1 MLINS
6 LTIKSICLTVT
17 SLIIIGSPTI
27 SLADHRSPITLASRD
42 LSNQQQGKKII
53 LNGRYLP
60 VSWRQWT
67 EANSTRIAMGDTGA
81 RQLFGMDFLST
92 NDPKKQPINWFNLQT
107 LSANLI
113 DSDRWLDVTDILLTM
128 GATTTINGDSLT
140 INFAA
145 PQMQDIQIENYGAVQ
160 RIIIQLD
167 RPTFWQVSQAKNEA
181 VITLEGNA
189 QQSLISRFQ
198 PQTISNSNQNND
210 EDDLGNSN
218 NNLATQITSLENNG
232 VISRLKINLPTA
244 YGLQI
249 SSVDNPPRIIIDSRP
264 DAMDE
269 KRIVWQ
275 PGLIWNQ
282 KYIQLDQDWF
292 PVTWLEIDP
301 RNPQITIKPI
311 TANSTSMR
319 GTNPLI
325 TINSESNAVAMIN
338 GGFFNRNNQLP
349 LGAIRVDGKWLS
361 GPILNRGAIAWDNRG
376 KIRIDRLSL
385 EETLITATGQRFPL
399 THLNSAFLTAGC
411 SRYTRDWGSNYYPL
425 TERETGLVVQGDRM
439 TEKLN
444 NLSPQNSIDIPEN
457 GYLVICRKTDIN
469 LNIGETVNLDSVT
482 LPGDFA
488 DYPQILGAGPLLLQN
503 GRIVLDGNAEKFSP
517 AFQNQQA
524 SRSAIAVN
532 REGKILLVAI
542 HNRVGGRGATLGEL
556 ARILLLMAAKD
567 GLNLDGG
574 SSTGIALAG
583 YLLDRSAVTAAKVHN
598 GIGIFLSPSP

>member
-1 MLINS
+1 MV
-6 LTIKSICLTVT
+6 KSICLTLT
-17 SLIIIGSPTI
+17 SLIIIGIPSI
-27 SLADHRSPITLASRD
+27 SLADHTSPITLASRD
-42 LSNQQQGKKII
+42 LSNQQQGQTII
-53 LNGRYLP
+53 LNGRSFALP
-60 VSWRQWT
+60 WRQWT
-67 EANSTRIAMGDTGA
+67 EGNSTRIGMSDTGA

-92 NDPKKQPINWFNLQT
+92 NDPKKQPISWFNLQT
-107 LSANLI
+107 LTTKFIN
-113 DSDRWLDVTDILLTM
+113 SDRFLDVTDILLTA
-128 GATTTINGDSLT
+128 GAAININGDSLT
-140 INFAA
+140 INFPT
-145 PQMQDIQIENYGAVQ
+145 PQIQDIQLENYGAVQ

-167 RPTFWQVSQAKNEA
+167 RKTFWQVSQAKNEA

-189 QQSLISRFQ
+189 NPTLLSKFQS
-198 PQTISNSNQNND
+198 QTVSNNNQSND

-218 NNLATQITSLENNG
+218 NNLPTQITALENNG
-232 VISRLKINLPTA
+232 SLSRLKINLPTA

-249 SSVDNPPRIIIDSRP
+249 SSVANPPRIIIDSRP

-275 PGLIWNQ
+275 SGLIWNQ
-282 KYIQLDQDWF
+282 KYIQLDKDWF

-301 RNPQITIKPI
+301 QNPQIKIKPI
-311 TANSTSMR
+311 TANSNSVR

-325 TINSESNAVAMIN
+325 TINTESETVAMIN

-376 KIRIDRLSL
+376 KIKIDRLRL
-385 EETLITATGQRFPL
+385 QETLITTTGQRLPL
-399 THLNSAFLTAGC
+399 TQLNSAFVEAGC
-411 SRYTRDWGSNYYPL
+411 SRYTREWGNSYNPL
-425 TERETGLVVQGDRM
+425 TDRETVLVVEGDRI

-444 NLSPQNSIDIPEN
+444 NLSPQDNVALPEN
-457 GYLVICRKTDIN
+457 SYLVICRKTDIN
-469 LNIGETVNLDSVT
+469 LNIGEKVNLDSIT

-488 DYPQILGAGPLLLQN
+488 NYPQILGAGPLLLQN
-503 GRIVLDGNAEKFSP
+503 GRVVLDGNAEKFSP

-524 SRSAIAVN
+524 SRSAIAVT

-567 GLNLDGG
+567 ALNLDGG
-574 SSTGIALAG
+574 SSTGIALGG

>member
-1 MLINS
+1 MIAQ
-6 LTIKSICLTVT
+6 
-17 SLIIIGSPTI
+17 PF
-27 SLADHRSPITLASRD
+27 
-42 LSNQQQGKKII
+42 GK
-53 LNGRYLP
+53 L
-60 VSWRQWT
+60 VRQ
-67 EANSTRIAMGDTGA
+67 
-81 RQLFGMDFLST
+81 
-92 NDPKKQPINWFNLQT
+92 
-107 LSANLI
+107 
-113 DSDRWLDVTDILLTM
+113 
-128 GATTTINGDSLT
+128 
-140 INFAA
+140 
-145 PQMQDIQIENYGAVQ
+145 
-160 RIIIQLD
+160 
-167 RPTFWQVSQAKNEA
+167 KNEA

-425 TERETGLVVQGDRM
+425 TERETGLVVQGDRV

-444 NLSPQNSIDIPEN
+444 NLLPQDSIDIPEN

-469 LNIGETVNLDSVT
+469 LKIGETVNLDSVT

-488 DYPQILGAGPLLLQN
+488 NYPQILGAGPLLLQN
-503 GRIVLDGNAEKFSP
+503 GRLVLDGNAEKFSP

-524 SRSAIAVN
+524 SRSAIAVS

-556 ARILLLMAAKD
+556 ARILLLMAATD

>member
-1 MLINS
+1 MKLNYLNLS
-6 LTIKSICLTVT
+6 SICLTVT
-17 SLIIIGSPTI
+17 SLIILGSPAI
-27 SLADHRSPITLASRD
+27 SLADHRSPITLAARD
-42 LSNQQQGKKII
+42 LSTQQQGKKII
-53 LNGRYLP
+53 LNGRSLP

-67 EANSTRIAMGDTGA
+67 TANSTRIAMGDTGA

-92 NDPKKQPINWFNLQT
+92 NDPKKQPISWFNLQT
-107 LSANLI
+107 LSANLL
-113 DSDRWLDVTDILLTM
+113 DSDRWLDVTDILLKM

-140 INFAA
+140 INFPA
-145 PQMQDIQIENYGAVQ
+145 PQIQDIQLENYGAVQ

-167 RPTFWQVSQAKNEA
+167 RPTFWQVSQAKNQA

-189 QQSLISRFQ
+189 QQSLVSRFQ
-198 PQTISNSNQNND
+198 PQNISNSNQNND

-264 DAMDE
+264 DA
-269 KRIVWQ
+269 I
-275 PGLIWNQ
+275 
-282 KYIQLDQDWF
+282 
-292 PVTWLEIDP
+292 
-301 RNPQITIKPI
+301 
-311 TANSTSMR
+311 
-319 GTNPLI
+319 
-325 TINSESNAVAMIN
+325 
-338 GGFFNRNNQLP
+338 NQLP

-399 THLNSAFLTAGC
+399 TQLNSAFVAAGC
-411 SRYTRDWGSNYYPL
+411 SRYTRDWGSNYHPL
-425 TERETGLVVQGDRM
+425 TERETGLVVQGDRV

-444 NLSPQNSIDIPEN
+444 NLLPQDSIEIPEN

-482 LPGDFA
+482 LPRDFA
-488 DYPQILGAGPLLLQN
+488 NYPQILGAGPLLLQN

-524 SRSAIAVN
+524 SRSAIAVS

-556 ARILLLMAAKD
+556 ARILLLMAATD

-574 SSTGIALAG
+574 SSTGITELRG
-583 YLLDRSAVTAAKVHN
+583 RIDRLERQVRDLENK
-598 GIGIFLSPSP
+598 LWR

>member
-1 MLINS
+1 MQLNY
-6 LTIKSICLTVT
+6 LTFSSICLTVT
-17 SLIIIGSPTI
+17 SLIIIGSPAI
-27 SLADHRSPITLASRD
+27 SLADHRSSITLASRD

-53 LNGRYLP
+53 LNGRSFP

-67 EANSTRIAMGDTGA
+67 VGNSSRIAMSDTGA

-92 NDPKKQPINWFNLQT
+92 NNPKKQPINWFNLQT
-107 LSANLI
+107 LSANFI
-113 DSDRWLDVTDILLTM
+113 NSDRWLDVTDILLKM
-128 GATTTINGDSLT
+128 VATTTINGDSLT
-140 INFAA
+140 INFPA
-145 PQMQDIQIENYGAVQ
+145 PQIQDIQLENYGAVQ
-160 RIIIQLD
+160 RIIMQLD
-167 RPTFWQVSQAKNEA
+167 RPTFWQVSQAKNQA

-189 QQSLISRFQ
+189 QQSLISKFQ

-218 NNLATQITSLENNG
+218 NNLPTQITALENNG

-282 KYIQLDQDWF
+282 KYIQLDKDWF

-385 EETLITATGQRFPL
+385 EETLITATGQGFPL
-399 THLNSAFLTAGC
+399 TQLNSAFVAAGC
-411 SRYTRDWGSNYYPL
+411 SRYTRDWGSNYHPL
-425 TERETGLVVQGDRM
+425 TERETGLVVQGDRV

-444 NLSPQNSIDIPEN
+444 NLLPQDSIAIPEN

-469 LNIGETVNLDSVT
+469 LKIGETVNLDSVT
-482 LPGDFA
+482 LPRDFA
-488 DYPQILGAGPLLLQN
+488 NYPQILGAGPLLLQN

-524 SRSAIAVN
+524 SRSAIAVSQ
-532 REGKILLVAI
+532 EGKILLVAI

-574 SSTGIALAG
+574 SSTGITLAG

>member
-1 MLINS
+1 MKLNYLNLS
-6 LTIKSICLTVT
+6 SICLTVT
-17 SLIIIGSPTI
+17 SLIIIGSPAI

-42 LSNQQQGKKII
+42 LSNQQQGRTII
-53 LNGRYLP
+53 LNGRSLSVP
-60 VSWRQWT
+60 WRQWT
-67 EANSTRIAMGDTGA
+67 AANSTRIAMSDTGA

-113 DSDRWLDVTDILLTM
+113 NSDRWLDVTDILLTM

-140 INFAA
+140 INFPA
-145 PQMQDIQIENYGAVQ
+145 PQIQDIQLENYGAVQ

-167 RPTFWQVSQAKNEA
+167 RPTFWQVSQD
-181 VITLEGNA
+181 
-189 QQSLISRFQ
+189 
-198 PQTISNSNQNND
+198 SNQNND

-218 NNLATQITSLENNG
+218 NNLPTQITSLENNG
-232 VISRLKINLPTA
+232 VSSRLKINLPTA

-282 KYIQLDQDWF
+282 KYIQLDKDWF

-399 THLNSAFLTAGC
+399 TQLNSAFLTAGC
-411 SRYTRDWGSNYYPL
+411 SRYTRDWGSNYHPL
-425 TERETGLVVQGDRM
+425 TERETGLVVQGDRV

-444 NLSPQNSIDIPEN
+444 NLLPQDSIEVPKN

-482 LPGDFA
+482 LPRDFA

-524 SRSAIAVN
+524 SRSAIAVS

-556 ARILLLMAAKD
+556 ARILLLMSATD

-574 SSTGIALAG
+574 SSTGITLAG

>member
-1 MLINS
+1 MKLNS

-17 SLIIIGSPTI
+17 SLIIIGSPAI

-42 LSNQQQGKKII
+42 LSNQQQGRTII
-53 LNGRYLP
+53 LNGRSFSIP
-60 VSWRQWT
+60 WQQWT
-67 EANSTRIAMGDTGA
+67 VGNSTRIAMSDTGA

-92 NDPKKQPINWFNLQT
+92 NDPKKQPISWFNLQT
-107 LSANLI
+107 LSANFI
-113 DSDRWLDVTDILLTM
+113 NSDRWLDVTDILLTT

-140 INFAA
+140 INFPA
-145 PQMQDIQIENYGAVQ
+145 PQIQDIQLENYGAVQ

-167 RPTFWQVSQAKNEA
+167 RPTFWQVSQAKNQA

-198 PQTISNSNQNND
+198 PQTSSNSNQNND

-249 SSVDNPPRIIIDSRP
+249 SSVANPPRIIIDSRP

-282 KYIQLDQDWF
+282 KYIQLDKDWF

-301 RNPQITIKPI
+301 KNPQITIKPI

-399 THLNSAFLTAGC
+399 TQLNSAFLTAGC
-411 SRYTRDWGSNYYPL
+411 SRYTRDWGSNYHPL
-425 TERETGLVVQGDRM
+425 TERETGLVVQGDRI

-444 NLSPQNSIDIPEN
+444 NLSPQDSIELPEN

-469 LNIGETVNLDSVT
+469 LNIGERVNLDSVT
-482 LPGDFA
+482 LPRDFA
-488 DYPQILGAGPLLLQN
+488 NYPQILGAGPLLLQN

-524 SRSAIAVN
+524 SRSAIAVS

>member
-1 MLINS
+1 MKLNY
-6 LTIKSICLTVT
+6 LTFSSICLTVT
-17 SLIIIGSPTI
+17 SLIILSSPAI

-53 LNGRYLP
+53 LNGRSLP
-60 VSWRQWT
+60 VFWRQWT
-67 EANSTRIAMGDTGA
+67 TANSTRIAMGDTGA

-113 DSDRWLDVTDILLTM
+113 NSDRWLDVTDILLKM
-128 GATTTINGDSLT
+128 GATTSINGDSLT

-145 PQMQDIQIENYGAVQ
+145 PQIEDIQLENYGAVQ

-167 RPTFWQVSQAKNEA
+167 RPTFWQVSQAKNQA

-198 PQTISNSNQNND
+198 PKTVSNSNQNND

-232 VISRLKINLPTA
+232 VISRLKVNLPTA

-399 THLNSAFLTAGC
+399 TQLNSAFVAAGC
-411 SRYTRDWGSNYYPL
+411 SRYTRDWGNNYHPL
-425 TERETGLVVQGDRM
+425 TERETGLVVQGDRI

-444 NLSPQNSIDIPEN
+444 NLLPQDSINIPEK

-469 LNIGETVNLDSVT
+469 LKIGETVNLDSVT

-488 DYPQILGAGPLLLQN
+488 NYPQILGAGPLLLQN
-503 GRIVLDGNAEKFSP
+503 GRLVLDGNAEKFSP

-524 SRSAIAVN
+524 SRSAIAVSQ
-532 REGKILLVAI
+532 EGKILLVAI

-574 SSTGIALAG
+574 SSTGITLGG

>member
-1 MLINS
+1 MKLNY
-6 LTIKSICLTVT
+6 LTFSSICLTVT
-17 SLIIIGSPTI
+17 SLIILSSPAI

-53 LNGRYLP
+53 LNGRSLP

-67 EANSTRIAMGDTGA
+67 IANSARIAMSDTGA

-113 DSDRWLDVTDILLTM
+113 NSDRWLDVTDILLKM
-128 GATTTINGDSLT
+128 GATTSINGDSLT

-145 PQMQDIQIENYGAVQ
+145 PQIEDIQLENYGAVQ

-167 RPTFWQVSQAKNEA
+167 RPTFWQVSQAKNQA

-198 PQTISNSNQNND
+198 PKTVSNSNQNND

-232 VISRLKINLPTA
+232 VISRLKVNLPTA

-399 THLNSAFLTAGC
+399 TQLNSAFVAAGC
-411 SRYTRDWGSNYYPL
+411 SRYTRDWGNNYHPL
-425 TERETGLVVQGDRM
+425 TERETGLVVQGDRI

-444 NLSPQNSIDIPEN
+444 NLLPQDSINIPEK

-469 LNIGETVNLDSVT
+469 LKIGETVNLDSVT

-488 DYPQILGAGPLLLQN
+488 NYPQILGAGPLLLQN
-503 GRIVLDGNAEKFSP
+503 GRLVLDGNAEKFSP

-524 SRSAIAVN
+524 SRSAIAVSQ
-532 REGKILLVAI
+532 EGKILLVAI

-574 SSTGIALAG
+574 SSTGITLGG

>member
-1 MLINS
+1 MKLNYLNLS
-6 LTIKSICLTVT
+6 SICLTVT
-17 SLIIIGSPTI
+17 SLIIIGSPAI

-53 LNGRYLP
+53 LNGR
-60 VSWRQWT
+60 SWRQWT
-67 EANSTRIAMGDTGA
+67 TANSTRIAMGDTGA

-92 NDPKKQPINWFNLQT
+92 NDPKKQPISWFNLQT

-113 DSDRWLDVTDILLTM
+113 DSDRWLDVTDILLKM

-140 INFAA
+140 INFPA
-145 PQMQDIQIENYGAVQ
+145 PQIQDIQLENYGAVQ

-167 RPTFWQVSQAKNEA
+167 RPTFWQVSQAKNQA

-189 QQSLISRFQ
+189 QQSLVSRFQ

-218 NNLATQITSLENNG
+218 NNLPTQITSLENNG

-282 KYIQLDQDWF
+282 KYIQLDKDWF

-399 THLNSAFLTAGC
+399 TQLNSAFVAAGC
-411 SRYTRDWGSNYYPL
+411 SRYTRDWGSNYHPL
-425 TERETGLVVQGDRM
+425 TERETGLVVQGDRV

-482 LPGDFA
+482 LPRDFA
-488 DYPQILGAGPLLLQN
+488 NYPQILGAGPLLLQN

-524 SRSAIAVN
+524 SRSAIAVS

-556 ARILLLMAAKD
+556 ARILLLMAATD

-574 SSTGIALAG
+574 SSTGITLGG

>member
-1 MLINS
+1 MKLNYLNLS
-6 LTIKSICLTVT
+6 SICLTVT
-17 SLIIIGSPTI
+17 SLIIIGSPAI

-42 LSNQQQGKKII
+42 LSNQQQGRTII
-53 LNGRYLP
+53 LNGRSLS

-67 EANSTRIAMGDTGA
+67 AANSTRIAMSDTGA

-113 DSDRWLDVTDILLTM
+113 NSDRWLDVTDILLTM

-140 INFAA
+140 INFPA
-145 PQMQDIQIENYGAVQ
+145 PQIQDIQLENYGAVQ

-167 RPTFWQVSQAKNEA
+167 RPTFWQVSQAKNQA

-198 PQTISNSNQNND
+198 PKTISNINPNND

-218 NNLATQITSLENNG
+218 NNLPTQITSLENNG

-282 KYIQLDQDWF
+282 KYIQLDKDWF

-399 THLNSAFLTAGC
+399 TQLNSAFVAAGC
-411 SRYTRDWGSNYYPL
+411 SRYTRDWGSNYHPL
-425 TERETGLVVQGDRM
+425 TERETGLVVQGDRV

-444 NLSPQNSIDIPEN
+444 NLLPQDSIDIPEN

-482 LPGDFA
+482 LPRDFA
-488 DYPQILGAGPLLLQN
+488 NYPQILGAGPLLLQN

-524 SRSAIAVN
+524 SRSAIAVS

-556 ARILLLMAAKD
+556 ARILLLMAATD

-574 SSTGIALAG
+574 SSTGIALGG

>member
-1 MLINS
+1 MKLNY
-6 LTIKSICLTVT
+6 LTFSSICLTVT
-17 SLIIIGSPTI
+17 SLIIIGSPAI

-42 LSNQQQGKKII
+42 LSNQQQGLTII
-53 LNGRYLP
+53 LNGRSFSIP
-60 VSWRQWT
+60 WRQWT
-67 EANSTRIAMGDTGA
+67 VGNSSRIEMGDTGA
-81 RQLFGMDFLST
+81 RQLLGMDFLST
-92 NDPKKQPINWFNLQT
+92 NDPKKQPIKWFNLQT

-113 DSDRWLDVTDILLTM
+113 NSDRWLDVTDILLKM

-145 PQMQDIQIENYGAVQ
+145 PQIEDIQLENYGAVQ

-167 RPTFWQVSQAKNEA
+167 RPTFWQVSQAKNQA

-198 PQTISNSNQNND
+198 PQTSSNSNQNND

-218 NNLATQITSLENNG
+218 NNLPTQITSLENNG

-282 KYIQLDQDWF
+282 KYIQLDKDWF

-385 EETLITATGQRFPL
+385 EETLITATGQRFTL
-399 THLNSAFLTAGC
+399 TQLNSGFVTAGC
-411 SRYTRDWGSNYYPL
+411 SRYTRDWGSNYHPL
-425 TERETGLVVQGDRM
+425 TERETGLVVQGDRI

-444 NLSPQNSIDIPEN
+444 NLLPQDSIDIPEN

-469 LNIGETVNLDSVT
+469 LKIGETVNLDSVT
-482 LPGDFA
+482 LPRDFA
-488 DYPQILGAGPLLLQN
+488 NYPQILGAGPLLLQN
-503 GRIVLDGNAEKFSP
+503 GRLVLDGNAEKFSP

-524 SRSAIAVN
+524 SRSAIAVS

-574 SSTGIALAG
+574 SSTGITLGG

>member
-1 MLINS
+1 MKLNY
-6 LTIKSICLTVT
+6 LTFSSICLTVT
-17 SLIIIGSPTI
+17 SLIILGSPAI

-53 LNGRYLP
+53 LNGRSLP
-60 VSWRQWT
+60 VSWQQWT
-67 EANSTRIAMGDTGA
+67 AANSTRIAMGDTGA

-113 DSDRWLDVTDILLTM
+113 NSDRWLDVTDILLKM

-140 INFAA
+140 INFPA
-145 PQMQDIQIENYGAVQ
+145 PQIEDIQLENYGAVQ

-167 RPTFWQVSQAKNEA
+167 RPTFWQVSQAKNQA

-198 PQTISNSNQNND
+198 PKTISNSNQNND

-311 TANSTSMR
+311 TANSTSRR

-399 THLNSAFLTAGC
+399 TQLNCAFVAAGC
-411 SRYTRDWGSNYYPL
+411 SRYTRDWGSNYHPL
-425 TERETGLVVQGDRM
+425 TERETGLVVQGDRV

-444 NLSPQNSIDIPEN
+444 NLLPQDSIDIPEN

-469 LNIGETVNLDSVT
+469 LKIGETVNLDSVT
-482 LPGDFA
+482 LPRDFA
-488 DYPQILGAGPLLLQN
+488 NYPQILGAGPLLLQN

-524 SRSAIAVN
+524 SRSAIA
-532 REGKILLVAI
+532 
-542 HNRVGGRGATLGEL
+542 
-556 ARILLLMAAKD
+556 
-567 GLNLDGG
+567 
-574 SSTGIALAG
+574 
-583 YLLDRSAVTAAKVHN
+583 
-598 GIGIFLSPSP
+598 

>member
-1 MLINS
+1 MKLNY
-6 LTIKSICLTVT
+6 LTFSSICLTVT
-17 SLIIIGSPTI
+17 SLIIIGSPAI
-27 SLADHRSPITLASRD
+27 SLADHRSPITLASRY

-53 LNGRYLP
+53 LNGRSLP
-60 VSWRQWT
+60 VFWRQWT
-67 EANSTRIAMGDTGA
+67 TANSTRIAMGDTGA

-113 DSDRWLDVTDILLTM
+113 NSDRWLDVTDILLKM
-128 GATTTINGDSLT
+128 GATTSINGDSLT

-145 PQMQDIQIENYGAVQ
+145 PQIEDIQLENYGAVQ

-167 RPTFWQVSQAKNEA
+167 RPTFWQVSQAKNQA

-198 PQTISNSNQNND
+198 PKTVSNSNQNND

-232 VISRLKINLPTA
+232 VISRLKVNLPTA

-399 THLNSAFLTAGC
+399 TQLNSAFVAAGC
-411 SRYTRDWGSNYYPL
+411 SRYTRDWGNNYHPL
-425 TERETGLVVQGDRM
+425 TERETGLVVQGDRI

-444 NLSPQNSIDIPEN
+444 NLLPQDSINIPEK

-469 LNIGETVNLDSVT
+469 LKIGETVNLDSVT

-488 DYPQILGAGPLLLQN
+488 NYPQILGAGPLLLQN
-503 GRIVLDGNAEKFSP
+503 GRLVLDGNAEKFSP

-524 SRSAIAVN
+524 SRSAIAVSQ
-532 REGKILLVAI
+532 EGKILLVAI

-574 SSTGIALAG
+574 SSTGITLGG

>member
-1 MLINS
+1 MKLNYLNLS
-6 LTIKSICLTVT
+6 SICLTVT
-17 SLIIIGSPTI
+17 SLIILGSPAI

-53 LNGRYLP
+53 LNGRSLP
-60 VSWRQWT
+60 VSWQQWT
-67 EANSTRIAMGDTGA
+67 AANSTRIAMGDTGA

-107 LSANLI
+107 LSANLLN
-113 DSDRWLDVTDILLTM
+113 SDRWLDVTDILLKM

-140 INFAA
+140 INFPA
-145 PQMQDIQIENYGAVQ
+145 PQIQDIQLENYGAVQ

-167 RPTFWQVSQAKNEA
+167 RPTFWQVSQAKNQA

-189 QQSLISRFQ
+189 QQSLISRFKAK
-198 PQTISNSNQNND
+198 TISNSNPNND

-275 PGLIWNQ
+275 PGLVWNQ

-425 TERETGLVVQGDRM
+425 TERETGLVVQGDRV

-524 SRSAIAVN
+524 SRSAIAVSQ
-532 REGKILLVAI
+532 EGKILLVAI

-574 SSTGIALAG
+574 SSTGITLGG

>member
-17 SLIIIGSPTI
+17 SLIIIGSPSI
-27 SLADHRSPITLASRD
+27 SLADHRSPISLAARD

-53 LNGRYLP
+53 LNGRSLP
-60 VSWRQWT
+60 VSWQQWT
-67 EANSTRIAMGDTGA
+67 AANSTRIAMGDTAA

-92 NDPKKQPINWFNLQT
+92 NDPKKQPISWFNLQT

-113 DSDRWLDVTDILLTM
+113 NSDRWLDVTDILLKM

-140 INFAA
+140 INFPA
-145 PQMQDIQIENYGAVQ
+145 PQIEDIQLENYGAVQ

-167 RPTFWQVSQAKNEA
+167 RPTFWQVSQAKNQA

-198 PQTISNSNQNND
+198 PKTVSNSNQNND

-232 VISRLKINLPTA
+232 VISRLKVNLPTA

-399 THLNSAFLTAGC
+399 TQLNSAFVAAGC
-411 SRYTRDWGSNYYPL
+411 SRYTRDWGNNYHPL
-425 TERETGLVVQGDRM
+425 TERETGLVVQGDRI

-444 NLSPQNSIDIPEN
+444 NLLPQDSIDIPEN

-469 LNIGETVNLDSVT
+469 LKIGETVNLDSVT

-488 DYPQILGAGPLLLQN
+488 NYPQILGAGPLLLQN

-524 SRSAIAVN
+524 SRSAIAVSQ
-532 REGKILLVAI
+532 EGKILLVAI

>member
-1 MLINS
+1 
-6 LTIKSICLTVT
+6 
-17 SLIIIGSPTI
+17 
-27 SLADHRSPITLASRD
+27 
-42 LSNQQQGKKII
+42 
-53 LNGRYLP
+53 
-60 VSWRQWT
+60 
-67 EANSTRIAMGDTGA
+67 
-81 RQLFGMDFLST
+81 MDFLST
-92 NDPKKQPINWFNLQT
+92 NDPKKQPISWFNLQT
-107 LSANLI
+107 LSANFI
-113 DSDRWLDVTDILLTM
+113 NSDRWLDVTDILLTT

-140 INFAA
+140 INFPA
-145 PQMQDIQIENYGAVQ
+145 PQIQDIQLENYGAVQ
-160 RIIIQLD
+160 RIIMQLD
-167 RPTFWQVSQAKNEA
+167 RPTFWQVSQAKNQA

-198 PQTISNSNQNND
+198 PQTSSNSNQNND

-218 NNLATQITSLENNG
+218 NNLPTQITSLENNG

-282 KYIQLDQDWF
+282 KYIQLDKDWF

-376 KIRIDRLSL
+376 QIRIDRLSL

-399 THLNSAFLTAGC
+399 TQLNSAFLTAGC
-411 SRYTRDWGSNYYPL
+411 SRYTRDWGNNYHPL
-425 TERETGLVVQGDRM
+425 TERETGLVVQGDRI

-444 NLSPQNSIDIPEN
+444 NLFPQDSIAIPEN

-469 LNIGETVNLDSVT
+469 LNIGERVNLDSVT
-482 LPGDFA
+482 LPRDFA

-524 SRSAIAVN
+524 SRSAIAVS

-574 SSTGIALAG
+574 SSTGIALGG

>member
-1 MLINS
+1 MKLNS

-17 SLIIIGSPTI
+17 SLIIIGSPAI

-42 LSNQQQGKKII
+42 LSNQQQGRTII
-53 LNGRYLP
+53 LNGRSFSIP
-60 VSWRQWT
+60 WQQWT
-67 EANSTRIAMGDTGA
+67 VGNSTRIAMSDTGA

-113 DSDRWLDVTDILLTM
+113 NSDRWLDVTDILLKM

-140 INFAA
+140 INFPA
-145 PQMQDIQIENYGAVQ
+145 PQIQDIQLENYGAVQ

-167 RPTFWQVSQAKNEA
+167 RPTFWQVSQAKNQA

-198 PQTISNSNQNND
+198 PQTSSNSNQNND

-218 NNLATQITSLENNG
+218 NNLPTQITSLENNG

-249 SSVDNPPRIIIDSRP
+249 SSVANPPRIIIDSRP

-399 THLNSAFLTAGC
+399 TQLNSAFVAAGC
-411 SRYTRDWGSNYYPL
+411 SRYTRDWGSNYHPL
-425 TERETGLVVQGDRM
+425 TERETGLVVQGDRV

-444 NLSPQNSIDIPEN
+444 NLSPQDSIDVPKN

-482 LPGDFA
+482 LPRDFA
-488 DYPQILGAGPLLLQN
+488 NYPQILGAGPLLLQN

-524 SRSAIAVN
+524 SRSAIAVSQ
-532 REGKILLVAI
+532 EGKILLVAI

-574 SSTGIALAG
+574 SSTGITLGG

>member
-1 MLINS
+1 MKLNY

-17 SLIIIGSPTI
+17 SLIIIGSPAI

-53 LNGRYLP
+53 LNGRSLP

-67 EANSTRIAMGDTGA
+67 AGNNTRIAMSDTGA
-81 RQLFGMDFLST
+81 GQLFGMDFLST

-107 LSANLI
+107 LSANLV

-140 INFAA
+140 INFPA
-145 PQMQDIQIENYGAVQ
+145 PQIQDIQLENYGAVQ

-167 RPTFWQVSQAKNEA
+167 RPTFWQVSQAKNQA

-198 PQTISNSNQNND
+198 PKTISNSNPNND

-218 NNLATQITSLENNG
+218 NNLPTQITSLENNG

-249 SSVDNPPRIIIDSRP
+249 GSVANPSRIIIDSRP

-349 LGAIRVDGKWLS
+349 LGAIRVDSKWLS

-411 SRYTRDWGSNYYPL
+411 SRYTRDWGSNYHPL
-425 TERETGLVVQGDRM
+425 TERETGLVVQGDRV

-444 NLSPQNSIDIPEN
+444 NLLPQDSIEVPEK

-469 LNIGETVNLDSVT
+469 LKIGERVNLDSVT

-532 REGKILLVAI
+532 QEGKILLVAI

-556 ARILLLMAAKD
+556 ARILLLMAATD

>member
-1 MLINS
+1 MKLNY
-6 LTIKSICLTVT
+6 LTFSSICLTVT
-17 SLIIIGSPTI
+17 SLIIIGSPAI
-27 SLADHRSPITLASRD
+27 SLADHRSPITLASRY

-53 LNGRYLP
+53 LNGRSLP
-60 VSWRQWT
+60 VFWRQWT
-67 EANSTRIAMGDTGA
+67 TANSTRIAMGDTGA

-113 DSDRWLDVTDILLTM
+113 NSDRWLDVTDILLKM
-128 GATTTINGDSLT
+128 GATTSINGDSLT
-140 INFAA
+140 INFPA
-145 PQMQDIQIENYGAVQ
+145 PQIEDIQLENYGAVQ

-167 RPTFWQVSQAKNEA
+167 RPTFWQVSQAKNQA

-198 PQTISNSNQNND
+198 PKTVSNSNQNND

-232 VISRLKINLPTA
+232 VISRLKVNLPTA

-399 THLNSAFLTAGC
+399 TQLNSAFVAAGC
-411 SRYTRDWGSNYYPL
+411 SRYTRDWGNNYHPL
-425 TERETGLVVQGDRM
+425 TERETGLVVQGDRI

-444 NLSPQNSIDIPEN
+444 NLLPQDSINIPEK

-469 LNIGETVNLDSVT
+469 LKIGETVNLDSVT

-488 DYPQILGAGPLLLQN
+488 NYPQILGAGPLLLQN
-503 GRIVLDGNAEKFSP
+503 GRLVLDGNAEKFSP

-524 SRSAIAVN
+524 SRSAIAVSQ
-532 REGKILLVAI
+532 EGKILLVAI

-574 SSTGIALAG
+574 SSTGITLGG

>member
-1 MLINS
+1 MKLNY
-6 LTIKSICLTVT
+6 LTFSSICLTVT
-17 SLIIIGSPTI
+17 SLIILSSPAI
-27 SLADHRSPITLASRD
+27 SLADHRSPITLASRY
-42 LSNQQQGKKII
+42 LSNQQQGRTII
-53 LNGRYLP
+53 LNGRSLP
-60 VSWRQWT
+60 VFWRQWT
-67 EANSTRIAMGDTGA
+67 TANSTRIAMGDTGA

-113 DSDRWLDVTDILLTM
+113 NSDRWLDVTDILLKM
-128 GATTTINGDSLT
+128 GATTSINGDSLT
-140 INFAA
+140 INFPA
-145 PQMQDIQIENYGAVQ
+145 PQIQDIQLENYGAVQ

-167 RPTFWQVSQAKNEA
+167 RPTFWQVSQAKNQA

-198 PQTISNSNQNND
+198 PKTVSNSNQNND

-232 VISRLKINLPTA
+232 VISRLKVNLPTA

-275 PGLIWNQ
+275 PGLIWHQ

-399 THLNSAFLTAGC
+399 TQLNSAFVAAGC
-411 SRYTRDWGSNYYPL
+411 SRYTRDWGNNYHPL
-425 TERETGLVVQGDRM
+425 TERETGLVVQGDRI

-444 NLSPQNSIDIPEN
+444 NLLPQDSIDIPEN

-488 DYPQILGAGPLLLQN
+488 NYPQILGAGPLLLQN
-503 GRIVLDGNAEKFSP
+503 GRLVLDGNAEKFSP

-524 SRSAIAVN
+524 SRSAIAVSQ
-532 REGKILLVAI
+532 EGKILLVAI

-574 SSTGIALAG
+574 SSTGITLGG

>member
-1 MLINS
+1 MKLNY
-6 LTIKSICLTVT
+6 LTFSSICLTVT
-17 SLIIIGSPTI
+17 SLIILSSPAI
-27 SLADHRSPITLASRD
+27 SLADHRSPITLASRY
-42 LSNQQQGKKII
+42 LSNQQQGRTII
-53 LNGRYLP
+53 LNGRSLP
-60 VSWRQWT
+60 VFWRQWT
-67 EANSTRIAMGDTGA
+67 TANSTRIAMGDTGA

-113 DSDRWLDVTDILLTM
+113 NSDRWLDVTDILLKM
-128 GATTTINGDSLT
+128 GATTSINGDSLT
-140 INFAA
+140 INFPA
-145 PQMQDIQIENYGAVQ
+145 PQIQDIQLENYGAVQ

-167 RPTFWQVSQAKNEA
+167 RPTFWQVSQAKNQA

-198 PQTISNSNQNND
+198 PKTVSNSNQNND

-232 VISRLKINLPTA
+232 VISRLKVNLPTA

-275 PGLIWNQ
+275 PGLIWHQ

-399 THLNSAFLTAGC
+399 TQLNSAFVAAGC
-411 SRYTRDWGSNYYPL
+411 SRYTSDWGNNYHPL
-425 TERETGLVVQGDRM
+425 TERETGLVVQGDRI

-444 NLSPQNSIDIPEN
+444 NLLPQDSIDIPEN

-488 DYPQILGAGPLLLQN
+488 NYPQILGAGPLLLQN
-503 GRIVLDGNAEKFSP
+503 GRLVLDGNAEKFSP

-524 SRSAIAVN
+524 SRSAIAVSQ
-532 REGKILLVAI
+532 EGKILLVAI

-574 SSTGIALAG
+574 SSTGITLGG

>member
-1 MLINS
+1 MKLNS

-17 SLIIIGSPTI
+17 SLIIIGSPAI

-42 LSNQQQGKKII
+42 LSNQQQGRTII
-53 LNGRYLP
+53 LNGRSFSIP
-60 VSWRQWT
+60 WQQWT
-67 EANSTRIAMGDTGA
+67 VGNSTRIAMSDTGA

-92 NDPKKQPINWFNLQT
+92 NDPKKQPISWFNLQT
-107 LSANLI
+107 LSANFI
-113 DSDRWLDVTDILLTM
+113 NSDRWLDVTDILLTT

-140 INFAA
+140 INFPA
-145 PQMQDIQIENYGAVQ
+145 PQIQDIQLENYGAVQ

-167 RPTFWQVSQAKNEA
+167 RPTFWQVSQAKNQA

-198 PQTISNSNQNND
+198 PQTSSNSNQNND

-218 NNLATQITSLENNG
+218 NNLPTQITSLENNG

-282 KYIQLDQDWF
+282 KYIQLDKDWF

-399 THLNSAFLTAGC
+399 TQLNSAFLTAGC

-425 TERETGLVVQGDRM
+425 TERETGLVVQGDRV

-488 DYPQILGAGPLLLQN
+488 NYPQILGAGPLLLQN

-524 SRSAIAVN
+524 SRSAIAVS

-556 ARILLLMAAKD
+556 ARILLLMAATD

-574 SSTGIALAG
+574 SSTGITLGG

>member
-1 MLINS
+1 MKLNY
-6 LTIKSICLTVT
+6 LTFSSICLTVT
-17 SLIIIGSPTI
+17 SLIILGSPAI

-53 LNGRYLP
+53 LNGRSLP
-60 VSWRQWT
+60 VSWQQWT
-67 EANSTRIAMGDTGA
+67 AANSTRIAMGDTGA

-113 DSDRWLDVTDILLTM
+113 NSDRWLDVTDILLKM

-140 INFAA
+140 INFPA
-145 PQMQDIQIENYGAVQ
+145 PQIEDIQLENYGAVQ

-167 RPTFWQVSQAKNEA
+167 RPTFWQVSQAKNQA

-198 PQTISNSNQNND
+198 PKTISNSNQNND

-399 THLNSAFLTAGC
+399 TQLNSAFVAAGC
-411 SRYTRDWGSNYYPL
+411 SRYTRDWGSNYHPL
-425 TERETGLVVQGDRM
+425 TERETGLVVQGDRI

-444 NLSPQNSIDIPEN
+444 NLLPQDSIDIPEN

-469 LNIGETVNLDSVT
+469 LKIGETVNLDSVT
-482 LPGDFA
+482 LPRDFA
-488 DYPQILGAGPLLLQN
+488 NYPQILGAGPLLLQN

-524 SRSAIAVN
+524 SRSAIAVSQ
-532 REGKILLVAI
+532 EGKILLVAI

>member
-1 MLINS
+1 
-6 LTIKSICLTVT
+6 
-17 SLIIIGSPTI
+17 
-27 SLADHRSPITLASRD
+27 
-42 LSNQQQGKKII
+42 
-53 LNGRYLP
+53 
-60 VSWRQWT
+60 
-67 EANSTRIAMGDTGA
+67 
-81 RQLFGMDFLST
+81 MDFLST
-92 NDPKKQPINWFNLQT
+92 NDPKKQPISWFNLQT
-107 LSANLI
+107 LSANFI
-113 DSDRWLDVTDILLTM
+113 NSNRWLDVTDILLTT

-140 INFAA
+140 INFPA
-145 PQMQDIQIENYGAVQ
+145 PQIQDIQLENYGAVQ

-167 RPTFWQVSQAKNEA
+167 RPTFWQVSQAKNQA

-189 QQSLISRFQ
+189 QQSLVSRFQ

-218 NNLATQITSLENNG
+218 NNLPTQITSLENNG

-282 KYIQLDQDWF
+282 KYIQLDKDWF

-399 THLNSAFLTAGC
+399 TQLNSAFVAAGC
-411 SRYTRDWGSNYYPL
+411 SRYTRDWGSNYHPL
-425 TERETGLVVQGDRM
+425 TERETGLVVQGDRV

-482 LPGDFA
+482 LPRDFA
-488 DYPQILGAGPLLLQN
+488 NYPQILGAGPLLLQN

-524 SRSAIAVN
+524 SRSAIAVS

-556 ARILLLMAAKD
+556 ARILLLMAATD

-574 SSTGIALAG
+574 SSTGITLGG

>member
-1 MLINS
+1 MKLNY
-6 LTIKSICLTVT
+6 LTLSSICVTVT
-17 SLIIIGSPTI
+17 SLIIIGSPAI

-53 LNGRYLP
+53 LNGRSLSVP
-60 VSWRQWT
+60 WRRWT
-67 EANSTRIAMGDTGA
+67 AGNNTRIAMGDTGA

-249 SSVDNPPRIIIDSRP
+249 SSVANPPRIIIDSRP

-282 KYIQLDQDWF
+282 KYIQLDKDWF

-399 THLNSAFLTAGC
+399 TQLNSAFVAAGC
-411 SRYTRDWGSNYYPL
+411 SRYTRDWGSNYHPL
-425 TERETGLVVQGDRM
+425 TERETGLVVQGDRV

-444 NLSPQNSIDIPEN
+444 NLLPQDSIEVPEN

-469 LNIGETVNLDSVT
+469 LKIGETVNLDSVT
-482 LPGDFA
+482 LPRDFA
-488 DYPQILGAGPLLLQN
+488 NYPQILGAGPLLLQN

-524 SRSAIAVN
+524 SRSAIAVSQ
-532 REGKILLVAI
+532 EGKILLVAI
-542 HNRVGGRGATLGEL
+542 HNRVGGRGASLGEL

-574 SSTGIALAG
+574 SSTGITLAG

>member
-1 MLINS
+1 MKLNY
-6 LTIKSICLTVT
+6 LTFSSICLTVT
-17 SLIIIGSPTI
+17 SLIILGSPAI

-53 LNGRYLP
+53 LNGRSLP

-67 EANSTRIAMGDTGA
+67 TANSTRIAMSDTGA

-92 NDPKKQPINWFNLQT
+92 NDPKKQPISWFNLQT
-107 LSANLI
+107 LPASLI
-113 DSDRWLDVTDILLTM
+113 NSDRWLDVTDILLKM

-140 INFAA
+140 INFPA
-145 PQMQDIQIENYGAVQ
+145 PQIQDIQLENYGAVQ

-167 RPTFWQVSQAKNEA
+167 RPTFWQVSQAKNQA

-218 NNLATQITSLENNG
+218 NNLPTQITSLENNG

-249 SSVDNPPRIIIDSRP
+249 SSVANPPRIIIDSRP

-282 KYIQLDQDWF
+282 KYIQLDKDWF

-399 THLNSAFLTAGC
+399 TQLNSAFLTAGC
-411 SRYTRDWGSNYYPL
+411 SRYTRDWGSNYHPL
-425 TERETGLVVQGDRM
+425 TERETGLVVQGDRV
-439 TEKLN
+439 TGKLN
-444 NLSPQNSIDIPEN
+444 NLFPQDSIAIPEK

-469 LNIGETVNLDSVT
+469 LKIGETVNLDSVT
-482 LPGDFA
+482 LPRDLA
-488 DYPQILGAGPLLLQN
+488 NYPQILGAGPLLLQN

-524 SRSAIAVN
+524 SRSAIAVS

>member
-1 MLINS
+1 MKLNY
-6 LTIKSICLTVT
+6 LTFSSICLTVT
-17 SLIIIGSPTI
+17 SLIILSSPAI

-53 LNGRYLP
+53 LNGRSLP
-60 VSWRQWT
+60 VSWQQWT
-67 EANSTRIAMGDTGA
+67 AANSTRIAMGDTAAG
-81 RQLFGMDFLST
+81 QLFGMDFLST

-113 DSDRWLDVTDILLTM
+113 DSDRWLDVTDILLKM
-128 GATTTINGDSLT
+128 GATTTINGDSLN
-140 INFAA
+140 INFPA
-145 PQMQDIQIENYGAVQ
+145 PQIEDIQIENYGAVQ

-425 TERETGLVVQGDRM
+425 TERETGLVVQGDRV

-444 NLSPQNSIDIPEN
+444 NLLPQDSIDIPEN

-469 LNIGETVNLDSVT
+469 LKIGETVNLDSVT

-488 DYPQILGAGPLLLQN
+488 NYPQILGAGPLLLQN
-503 GRIVLDGNAEKFSP
+503 GRLVLDGNAEKFSP

-524 SRSAIAVN
+524 SRSAIAVS

-556 ARILLLMAAKD
+556 ARILLLMAATD

>member
-6 LTIKSICLTVT
+6 LTIKSICVTVT
-17 SLIIIGSPTI
+17 SLIILGSPAI
-27 SLADHRSPITLASRD
+27 SLADHRSPITLAATD

-53 LNGRYLP
+53 LNGRSLP

-67 EANSTRIAMGDTGA
+67 AVNNTRIAMSDTGA

-92 NDPKKQPINWFNLQT
+92 NDSKKQPINWFNLQT

-113 DSDRWLDVTDILLTM
+113 NSDRWLDVTDILLKM

-140 INFAA
+140 INFPA
-145 PQMQDIQIENYGAVQ
+145 PQIQDIQLENYGAVQ

-167 RPTFWQVSQAKNEA
+167 RPTFWQVSQAKNQA

-218 NNLATQITSLENNG
+218 NNLPTQIASLENNG

-249 SSVDNPPRIIIDSRP
+249 SSVANPPRIIIDSRP

-385 EETLITATGQRFPL
+385 EETLITVTGQRFPL

-411 SRYTRDWGSNYYPL
+411 SRYTRDWGSNYHPL
-425 TERETGLVVQGDRM
+425 TERETGLVVQGDRV

-444 NLSPQNSIDIPEN
+444 NLFPQDSIDIPEN
-457 GYLVICRKTDIN
+457 GYLVICRKTEIN

-482 LPGDFA
+482 LPRDFA

-524 SRSAIAVN
+524 SRSAIAVS

>member
-1 MLINS
+1 MKLNY
-6 LTIKSICLTVT
+6 LTFSSICLTVT
-17 SLIIIGSPTI
+17 SLIIIGSPAI

-53 LNGRYLP
+53 LNGRSLP
-60 VSWRQWT
+60 VSWQQWT
-67 EANSTRIAMGDTGA
+67 AANSTRIAMSDTGA

-113 DSDRWLDVTDILLTM
+113 NSDRWLDVTDILLKM

-140 INFAA
+140 INFPA
-145 PQMQDIQIENYGAVQ
+145 PQIQDIQLENYGAVQ

-167 RPTFWQVSQAKNEA
+167 RPTFWQVSQAKNQA

-198 PQTISNSNQNND
+198 PKTISNSNQNND

-218 NNLATQITSLENNG
+218 NNLGTQITSLENNG

-399 THLNSAFLTAGC
+399 TQLNSAFVAAGC
-411 SRYTRDWGSNYYPL
+411 SRYTRDWGSNYHPL
-425 TERETGLVVQGDRM
+425 TERETGLVVQGDRI

-444 NLSPQNSIDIPEN
+444 NLLPQNSIDIPEN

-469 LNIGETVNLDSVT
+469 LKIGETVNLDSVT
-482 LPGDFA
+482 LPRDFA
-488 DYPQILGAGPLLLQN
+488 NYPQILGAGPLLLQN

-524 SRSAIAVN
+524 SRSAIAVSQ
-532 REGKILLVAI
+532 EGKILLVAI

>member
-1 MLINS
+1 MKLNS

-17 SLIIIGSPTI
+17 SLIIIGSPAI

-42 LSNQQQGKKII
+42 LSNQQQGRTII
-53 LNGRYLP
+53 LNGRSFSIP
-60 VSWRQWT
+60 WQQWT
-67 EANSTRIAMGDTGA
+67 VGNSTRIAMSDTGA

-92 NDPKKQPINWFNLQT
+92 NDPKKQPISWFNLQT
-107 LSANLI
+107 LSANFI
-113 DSDRWLDVTDILLTM
+113 NSDRWLDVTDILLTT

-140 INFAA
+140 INFPA
-145 PQMQDIQIENYGAVQ
+145 PQIQDIQLENYGAVQ
-160 RIIIQLD
+160 RIIMQLD
-167 RPTFWQVSQAKNEA
+167 RPTFWQVSQAKNQA

-198 PQTISNSNQNND
+198 PQTSSNSNQNND

-218 NNLATQITSLENNG
+218 NNLPTQITSLENNG

-282 KYIQLDQDWF
+282 KYIQLDKDWF

-411 SRYTRDWGSNYYPL
+411 SRYTRDWGSNYHPL
-425 TERETGLVVQGDRM
+425 TERETGLVVQGDRV

-444 NLSPQNSIDIPEN
+444 NLLPQDSIEVPEN
-457 GYLVICRKTDIN
+457 GYLVICRKTDIS

-482 LPGDFA
+482 LPRDFA
-488 DYPQILGAGPLLLQN
+488 NYPQILGAGPLLLQN

-524 SRSAIAVN
+524 SRSAIAVSQ
-532 REGKILLVAI
+532 EGKILLVAI

-556 ARILLLMAAKD
+556 ARILLLMSAKD

>member
-1 MLINS
+1 M
-6 LTIKSICLTVT
+6 
-17 SLIIIGSPTI
+17 IIIGSPAI
-27 SLADHRSPITLASRD
+27 SLADHRSPITLAARD

-53 LNGRYLP
+53 LNGRSLP
-60 VSWRQWT
+60 VPWRQWT
-67 EANSTRIAMGDTGA
+67 AANSTRIAMGDTGA

-113 DSDRWLDVTDILLTM
+113 NSDRWLDVTDILLTM

-140 INFAA
+140 INFPA
-145 PQMQDIQIENYGAVQ
+145 PQIQDIQLENYGAVQ

-218 NNLATQITSLENNG
+218 NNLPTQITSLENNG

-249 SSVDNPPRIIIDSRP
+249 SSVANPPRIIIDSRP

-275 PGLIWNQ
+275 TGLIWNQ
-282 KYIQLDQDWF
+282 KYIQLDKDWF

-399 THLNSAFLTAGC
+399 TQLNSAFVAAGC
-411 SRYTRDWGSNYYPL
+411 SRYTRDWGSNYHPL
-425 TERETGLVVQGDRM
+425 TERETGLVVQGDRV

-444 NLSPQNSIDIPEN
+444 NLSPQDSIYIPEN

-482 LPGDFA
+482 LPRDFA
-488 DYPQILGAGPLLLQN
+488 NYPQILGAGPLLLQN

-524 SRSAIAVN
+524 SRSAIAVSQ
-532 REGKILLVAI
+532 EGKILLVAI

-574 SSTGIALAG
+574 SSTGITLGG

>member
-1 MLINS
+1 MKLNY
-6 LTIKSICLTVT
+6 LTFSSICLTVT
-17 SLIIIGSPTI
+17 SLIIIGIPAI

-53 LNGRYLP
+53 LNGRSLP

-67 EANSTRIAMGDTGA
+67 VGNSARIAMSDTGA

-113 DSDRWLDVTDILLTM
+113 NSDRWLDVTDILLKM

-140 INFAA
+140 INFPA
-145 PQMQDIQIENYGAVQ
+145 PQIQDIQLENYGAVQ

-167 RPTFWQVSQAKNEA
+167 RPTFWQVSQAKNQA

-189 QQSLISRFQ
+189 QQSLISKFQ

-218 NNLATQITSLENNG
+218 NNLPTQITALENNG

-282 KYIQLDQDWF
+282 KYIQLDKDWF

-301 RNPQITIKPI
+301 KNPQITIKPI

-411 SRYTRDWGSNYYPL
+411 SRYTRDWGSNYHPL
-425 TERETGLVVQGDRM
+425 TERETGLVVQGDRV

-444 NLSPQNSIDIPEN
+444 NLLPQDSIDIPEN
-457 GYLVICRKTDIN
+457 GYLVICRKTEIN
-469 LNIGETVNLDSVT
+469 LNIGERVNLDSVT
-482 LPGDFA
+482 LPRDFA

-524 SRSAIAVN
+524 SRSAIAVS

-556 ARILLLMAAKD
+556 ARILLLMTATD

-574 SSTGIALAG
+574 SSTGIALGG

>member
-17 SLIIIGSPTI
+17 SLIILGSPAI

-53 LNGRYLP
+53 LNGRSLP
-60 VSWRQWT
+60 VSWQQWT
-67 EANSTRIAMGDTGA
+67 AANSTRIAMGDTGA

-113 DSDRWLDVTDILLTM
+113 NSDRWLDVTDILLKM
-128 GATTTINGDSLT
+128 GATTSINGDSLT
-140 INFAA
+140 INFPA
-145 PQMQDIQIENYGAVQ
+145 PQIEDIQLENYGAVQ

-167 RPTFWQVSQAKNEA
+167 RPTFWQVSQAKNQA

-198 PQTISNSNQNND
+198 PKTISNSNQNND

-399 THLNSAFLTAGC
+399 TQLNSAFVAAGC
-411 SRYTRDWGSNYYPL
+411 SRYTRDWGSNYHPL
-425 TERETGLVVQGDRM
+425 TERETGLVVQGDRI

-444 NLSPQNSIDIPEN
+444 NLLPQDSIDIPEN

-469 LNIGETVNLDSVT
+469 LKIGETVNLDSVT
-482 LPGDFA
+482 LPRDFA
-488 DYPQILGAGPLLLQN
+488 NYPQILGAGPLLLQN

-524 SRSAIAVN
+524 SRSAIAVSQ
-532 REGKILLVAI
+532 EGKILLVAI

>member
-1 MLINS
+1 MKLNS

-17 SLIIIGSPTI
+17 SLIIIGSPAI

-42 LSNQQQGKKII
+42 LSNQQQGRTII
-53 LNGRYLP
+53 LNGRSFSIP
-60 VSWRQWT
+60 WRQWT
-67 EANSTRIAMGDTGA
+67 VGNSTRIAISDTGA

-92 NDPKKQPINWFNLQT
+92 NDPKKQPISWFNLQT
-107 LSANLI
+107 LSANFI
-113 DSDRWLDVTDILLTM
+113 NSNRWLDVTDILLTT

-140 INFAA
+140 INFSA
-145 PQMQDIQIENYGAVQ
+145 PQIQDIQLENYGAVQ
-160 RIIIQLD
+160 RIIMQLD
-167 RPTFWQVSQAKNEA
+167 RPTFWQVSQAKNQA

-198 PQTISNSNQNND
+198 PQTSSNSNQNND

-218 NNLATQITSLENNG
+218 NNLPTQITSLENNG

-282 KYIQLDQDWF
+282 KYIQLDKDWF

-411 SRYTRDWGSNYYPL
+411 SRYTRDWGSNYHPL
-425 TERETGLVVQGDRM
+425 TERETGLVVQGDRV

-444 NLSPQNSIDIPEN
+444 NLLPQDSIEVPEK

-469 LNIGETVNLDSVT
+469 LKIGERVNLDSVT

-488 DYPQILGAGPLLLQN
+488 NYPQILGAGPLLLQN

-524 SRSAIAVN
+524 SRSAIAVSQ
-532 REGKILLVAI
+532 EGKILLVAI

-556 ARILLLMAAKD
+556 ARILLLMAATD